1 MQYFTIFQDKKH
13 SVNIQ
18 DDQSWV
24 FRETVQKISINHL
37 YGQPV
42 LTFDGRQIYSEH

>member
-18 DDQSWV
+18 DDQSWA
-24 FRETVQKISINHL
+24 FRDNISINHL

>member
-1 MQYFTIFQDKKH
+1 MQYFTIFQDKLH

-18 DDQSWV
+18 DDQLWAFSK
-24 FRETVQKISINHL
+24 TVKKKFQNHL

-42 LTFDGRQIYSEH
+42 LIFNERQICSEH